1 MLRMHIDI
9 VRFLLKQTLQVSVG
23 MSLFMAVAR
32 DTCSAEPALQERD
45 NGGCWRFPRLQAGIR

>member
-1 MLRMHIDI
+1 MLHMHIDI

-32 DTCSAEPALQERD
+32 DTCSAEPALQE
-45 NGGCWRFPRLQAGIR
+45 